1 MKYTDEQTQVI
12 IDTYNECS
20 SKGMERKYILEEILF
35 ALKESGKGDGSP
47 IELPTERSLIAKLS
61 SLGIYR
67 KSPYLNKNGELPK
80 KKEVYIEE
88 LAELLGVEAEELDS
102 MVKVNKNVLELLIAK
117 LK

>member
-35 ALKESGKGDGSP
+35 ALKENGVE
-47 IELPTERSLIAKLS
+47 ELPTERSLIAKLS

-88 LAELLGVEAEELDS
+88 LAELLEVEAEELDS